1 MTGFQSKRAA
11 AQAKLEALRES
22 PSRSVSDEIEI
33 SRLETLLIAGEGMK
47 TVRIETLLTQELEV
61 PDTWERED
69 VLDFLA
75 EYQSF
80 RTAFQ
85 GVSNEDQTARI
96 VDLGVIEE
104 TIKELGEEAY
114 DD

>member
-1 MTGFQSKRAA
+1 MTGFQSKRAQA
-11 AQAKLEALRES
+11 LAKLQGAGMKRVL
-22 PSRSVSDEIEI
+22 V
-33 SRLETLLIAGEGMK
+33 ETLI
-47 TVRIETLLTQELEV
+47 VQELEV
-61 PDTWERED
+61 PDEWARED

-85 GVSNEDQTARI
+85 GVSNTDQTARI
-96 VDLGVIEE
+96 VDLGVIDE
-104 TIKELGEEAY
+104 TIKEMGEEAY

>member
-1 MTGFQSKRAA
+1 MTGFNSKRAMA
-11 AQAKLEALRES
+11 TDKLK
-22 PSRSVSDEIEI
+22 
-33 SRLETLLIAGEGMK
+33 GQGMK
-47 TVRIETLLTQELEV
+47 TAWVTTIVRQEIEV
-61 PDTWERED
+61 PDDWERED
-69 VLDFLA
+69 IYDFLG

-96 VDLGVIEE
+96 VDIMVLEE
-104 TIKELGEEAY
+104 EVTELGEEAF

>member
-1 MTGFQSKRAA
+1 
-11 AQAKLEALRES
+11 
-22 PSRSVSDEIEI
+22 
-33 SRLETLLIAGEGMK
+33 MK
-47 TVRIETLLTQELEV
+47 TVMITTILRQELEV
-61 PDTWERED
+61 PDDWEREH
-69 VLDFLA
+69 VYDFLG

-96 VDLGVIEE
+96 VDVMVLEE
-104 TIKELGEEAY
+104 EVTELGDVAY